1 MFLGQILGDLF
12 ITIIRKLYLTVEIYW
27 KSSFAGNH
35 RDVKLQLNFDT
46 KTGARLLI
54 IEKQPPE
61 VFYEK
66 RWS

>member
-12 ITIIRKLYLTVEIYW
+12 VTIIRKVYLTVEIYW

-35 RDVKLQLNFDT
+35 GDVKLQLNFDT

-54 IEKQPPE
+54 I
-61 VFYEK
+61 
-66 RWS
+66 